1 MFAYCSGAGSSP
13 IFMHR
18 PNILAYVGKW
28 SFISELANIYIKENT
43 KRCPLCIDLLFLS
56 LKMKLWHIT
65 KTSLDFAKIPL
76 CTQWISLRAQAAPST
91 CSVQRRREQLQLPQP
106 DLFTTL
112 PLEPPT
118 AAGVAVSQNCG
129 GSRRHNSAA
138 RAAWTEM
145 GAACGKG
152 KSIQLAFFTFLLSFS
167 SVESWNGDPF
177 WTRAYALNDR
187 DMDTWTYTQT
197 HTCAHTPSHICFTW
211 TAKRAEEYFEVC
223 PSSGFKPTIT
233 CCTLGMFFKCRCGVQ
248 SRPSWIGLWWWCP
261 GVSIYDRW

>member
-106 DLFTTL
+106 DLLTPL

-129 GSRRHNSAA
+129 GSRRHNCCQGCLDRDGSCVWKRQINSTCILYLSSLIFICRILKWRSFLNTGICFEWPRHGHVDIHADTYMCTHSFSYLLHMDSKESW
-138 RAAWTEM
+138 RILWSL
-145 GAACGKG
+145 
-152 KSIQLAFFTFLLSFS
+152 SIQWL
-167 SVESWNGDPF
+167 
-177 WTRAYALNDR
+177 
-187 DMDTWTYTQT
+187 
-197 HTCAHTPSHICFTW
+197 
-211 TAKRAEEYFEVC
+211 
-223 PSSGFKPTIT
+223 
-233 CCTLGMFFKCRCGVQ
+233 
-248 SRPSWIGLWWWCP
+248 
-261 GVSIYDRW
+261 